1 MNRVTMHNLTDEELI
16 SFARQKCCELCQGL
30 LIAEL
35 ANRLEKHTTFRNEEH
50 VHVRQ

>member
-1 MNRVTMHNLTDEELI
+1 MNLATMQNLTDEELI
-16 SFARQKCCELCQGL
+16 FYSRQKCCELCQGL

-35 ANRLEKHTTFRNEEH
+35 GNRLEQRTTFKGEEH